1 MNVSGN
7 LTPCATG
14 DCDQGYLHATT
25 AEGRGLCKNM
35 AITISD
41 AGGAALL
48 EIHPCPWTAMSKLA
62 GNHPDR
68 IALREKLGIT
78 AIYKGNEYA

>member
-1 MNVSGN
+1 
-7 LTPCATG
+7 
-14 DCDQGYLHATT
+14 
-25 AEGRGLCKNM
+25 M